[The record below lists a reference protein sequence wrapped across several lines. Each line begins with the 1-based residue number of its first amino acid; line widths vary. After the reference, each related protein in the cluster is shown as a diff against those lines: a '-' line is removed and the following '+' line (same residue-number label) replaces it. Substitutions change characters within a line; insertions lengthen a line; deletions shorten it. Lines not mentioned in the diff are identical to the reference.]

1 MYNKTYTLEDL
12 KIILIIT
19 LVLFS
24 ILVISFKDKENRGKN
39 LQEAFNSGEVLICSD
54 TLIVTNSNWK
64 LTDSNL
70 INSNSAGYLDI
81 YKCKIKGK

>member
-1 MYNKTYTLEDL
+1 MYNKTYSLEDL
-12 KIILIIT
+12 KSILIIAII
-19 LVLFS
+19 FIS
-24 ILVISFKDKENRGKN
+24 IFVITFMDREQRGKN
-39 LQEAFNSGEVLICSD
+39 LQEAFNSGEVLVCYD

-81 YKCKIKGK
+81 HKCSVKK

>member
-1 MYNKTYTLEDL
+1 MYNKTYSLEDL
-12 KIILIIT
+12 KRILIVVIILI
-19 LVLFS
+19 S
-24 ILVISFKDKENRGKN
+24 ILIMSFMDKEQRDKN
-39 LQEAFNSGEVLICSD
+39 LLESFNSGEVLVCYD

-81 YKCKIKGK
+81 HKCSVKK

>member
-1 MYNKTYTLEDL
+1 MHNKIYTLEDL
-12 KIILIIT
+12 KRILIIT
-19 LVLFS
+19 TIILLSV
-24 ILVISFKDKENRGKN
+24 LVISFMDIENRGKN
-39 LQEAFNSGEVLICSD
+39 IQEAFNSGEVLICSD

-81 YKCKIKGK
+81 YKCSVKK

>member
-1 MYNKTYTLEDL
+1 MFTKTHSLEDL
-12 KIILIIT
+12 KSILII
-19 LVLFS
+19 VIIFIS
-24 ILVISFKDKENRGKN
+24 ILIMSFMGKELRVKT

-81 YKCKIKGK
+81 HKCSVKK